1 MNIMCI
7 GVTLRSYIYIH
18 ASSVEINETTLKTY
32 NIYIHASSV
41 EINETTL
48 KHITFTYKPRV

>member
-7 GVTLRSYIYIH
+7 GVTLRSYIYIQ
-18 ASSVEINETTLKTY
+18 ASCVEINETTLKTY
-32 NIYIHASSV
+32 NIYPQASSV

-48 KHITFTYKPRV
+48 KTL